1 MQKHNLTGGGNN
13 IPVVDF
19 NMLLALQMVEKQPL
33 ESIKSLGQTTVGK
46 HVKSLIGCT
55 KQKFNWDC
63 INTTA
68 VGVIGWI
75 LQTTYLWD

>member
-33 ESIKSLGQTTVGK
+33 ESIKSLGQTTDE
-46 HVKSLIGCT
+46 L
-55 KQKFNWDC
+55 
-63 INTTA
+63 
-68 VGVIGWI
+68 
-75 LQTTYLWD
+75 